1 MGMLEDVFEHSL
13 PGVVIGALASA
24 VILPMVGGR
33 AAGPAQA
40 GTNGR
45 RRVNPL
51 MRAAVR
57 GYVTVTDRVK
67 EYTAEAREQLQDL
80 AAEVRAER
88 QRAAEEAEAAASQA
102 PGPGSSQAT
111 GPGSPSGQA

>member
-24 VILPMVGGR
+24 IILPMVGGR
-33 AAGPAQA
+33 AASPGAD
-40 GTNGR
+40 GR
-45 RRVNPL
+45 RRRANPL

-57 GYVTVTDRVK
+57 GYVNVSDRIK

-80 AAEVRAER
+80 AAKAREERRMEAES
-88 QRAAEEAEAAASQA
+88 AAASEAAAPQ
-102 PGPGSSQAT
+102 PGAT
-111 GPGSPSGQA
+111 SPSPGQA